1 MEVPHTD
8 LTEVTGMV
16 FVEVDSEKME
26 TWINFIWMTEW
37 NISLIFMQ
45 SEVAELIH
53 VKISLKFFH
62 QIASLWS

>member
-26 TWINFIWMTEW
+26 TWINFIWMTELQS
-37 NISLIFMQ
+37 SLGDFEAIR
-45 SEVAELIH
+45 S
-53 VKISLKFFH
+53 S
-62 QIASLWS
+62 